1 MSNFWQIVNKVIDE
15 ADIIL
20 EVLDARMIEET
31 RNKEI
36 EDKVIAAG
44 KVLVFVINKCDLA
57 DKDELERQ
65 KKLLRNSVFIS
76 ATQRLGLSYLR
87 EKIGRFSPKKLPPGK
102 KIKIGVL
109 GYPNTGKST
118 VINALKGHTAAK
130 TSPASGFTKGI
141 QLVRLNQRMYLID
154 SPGVIPYKEVNEFK
168 HVMTG
173 AKTQEHVKDP
183 ELAAMELIGKLGGLI
198 EDYYGV
204 TRGHDEETALE
215 DIARKM
221 NKLRKGGKLD
231 MHAAAVLIIRDWQ
244 KGKIKAT
251 AQKDHED

>member
-1 MSNFWQIVNKVIDE
+1 MTNFWELVNKVIEE

-20 EVLDARMIEET
+20 EVLDARMIDET

-36 EDKVIAAG
+36 EDKVLQAG
-44 KVLVFVINKCDLA
+44 KILVFVINKCDLA
-57 DKDELERQ
+57 DKNELERQ

-87 EKIGRFSPKKLPPGK
+87 EKIGRFTPKKLPPNK

-130 TSPASGFTKGI
+130 TSSASGFTKGI

-154 SPGVIPYKEVNEFK
+154 SPGVIPYKEHDEFK
-168 HVMTG
+168 HVLIG

-183 ELAAMELIGKLGGLI
+183 ELAAMELIGKLGGVV
-198 EDYYGV
+198 EDYYGI

-221 NKLRKGGKLD
+221 HKLRKGNEPD
-231 MHAAAVLIIRDWQ
+231 THAAARLILRAWQ
-244 KGKIKAT
+244 SGKIKPPR
-251 AQKDHED
+251 QSFKLW